1 MLKRLYFLFPQKHQ
15 VKQAVQE
22 LEDSGIKIGRM
33 HTIAHDGV
41 DISGLPV
48 ATKNQKSDFSA
59 VLERIIWNLNLGLF
73 FVATAFLIYAVF
85 QGSWILGIFNL
96 LIMAGTLYGGNYF
109 VSHVPH
115 IHLDQFQGALA
126 HGEILLMVD
135 VPQWRVQRV
144 ERLIKK
150 HHPEGNL
157 DGVGWTVEAFG
168 V

>member
-22 LEDSGIKIGRM
+22 LEDTGIKTGRM
-33 HTIAHDGV
+33 HTIAHEEV

-48 ATKNQKSDFSA
+48 ASKNQKSDFSA

-85 QGSWILGIFNL
+85 QGNWILGIFNL

-135 VPQWRVQRV
+135 VPQWRIRRV